1 MKKINAFCGS
11 QLRIEL
17 RGRTN
22 EGVPKNSKK
31 FPSGQV
37 DYRTQTHTHTH
48 THTLLSVFFQ
58 ESLIRRR
65 LGIVCLSLGFVLN
78 R

>member
-22 EGVPKNSKK
+22 EGVAKNSKK

-37 DYRTQTHTHTH
+37 DYTTQTH
-48 THTLLSVFFQ
+48 THTLLSVFIQ

-65 LGIVCLSLGFVLN
+65 LGIACLSLGFVLN